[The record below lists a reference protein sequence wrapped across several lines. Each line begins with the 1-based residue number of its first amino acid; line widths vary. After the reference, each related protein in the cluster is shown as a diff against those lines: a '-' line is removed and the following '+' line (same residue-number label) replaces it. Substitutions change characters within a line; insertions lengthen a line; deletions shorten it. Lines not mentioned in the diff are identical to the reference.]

1 MESESTEQRAR
12 QLVDQ
17 ILRVARDHDHT
28 ALLAIDA
35 DPNTTKLLD
44 VLPESATRSAHLHL
58 RGARIWRARQA
69 EKAQGKLDAI
79 KAALD
84 GLDISLAKGLLRKI
98 DSSSFGDVELARL
111 DELLLATEARAAE
124 LEDIQGSSSQVVIGR
139 EAEKTRPL
147 PQTLTA

>member
-1 MESESTEQRAR
+1 MANEPTEQRAR

-17 ILRVARDHDHT
+17 IMREARAHDRI

-35 DPNTTKLLD
+35 DPKTAILLD
-44 VLPESATRSAHLHL
+44 LLPETATRDASLHL
-58 RGARIWRARQA
+58 RGARVWRDQQ
-69 EKAQGKLDAI
+69 KKKGQDKLDAV

-98 DSSSFGDVELARL
+98 DSSFLGDSELARF

-124 LEDIQGSSSQVVIGR
+124 LEDIQGRVPSSSSDKKRKKRGR
-139 EAEKTRPL
+139 FRRR
-147 PQTLTA
+147 